1 MSVYLV
7 RRHNLLATIIAAL
20 ILAASASSSAETKS
34 NADLLARIRIKNFG
48 RTNDNYFRGAQPDG
62 RDYPDLAALGIKTV
76 IDLTRD
82 GRSDEAG
89 LVQHAGMRFYRI
101 PLTTS
106 ERPPEAAVTQFLKI
120 VNDPA
125 NWPVF
130 VHCQGGRH
138 RTGVMTAVYRM
149 TKDGWNANQAYDEMK
164 QYHFEGFPG
173 HPVLKSFVYDYYSKL
188 NPTLPDLVRPTDKTS
203 TIVQ

>member
-1 MSVYLV
+1 
-7 RRHNLLATIIAAL
+7 
-20 ILAASASSSAETKS
+20 
-34 NADLLARIRIKNFG
+34 
-48 RTNDNYFRGAQPDG
+48 
-62 RDYPDLAALGIKTV
+62 
-76 IDLTRD
+76 
-82 GRSDEAG
+82 
-89 LVQHAGMRFYRI
+89 
-101 PLTTS
+101 
-106 ERPPEAAVTQFLKI
+106 

-149 TKDGWNANQAYDEMK
+149 SNEGWNANKAYEEMR
-164 QYHFEGFPG
+164 QYHFEGFPA

-188 NPTLPDLVRPTDKTS
+188 SQTRPSPVRSTEKTS

>member
-1 MSVYLV
+1 MFLYQV
-7 RRHNLLATIIAAL
+7 RRRTTVAVVAVLLAV
-20 ILAASASSSAETKS
+20 AASASAEKSSNPNLS
-34 NADLLARIRIKNFG
+34 RVRIDNFG
-48 RTNDNYFRGAQPDG
+48 QINDNYYRGAQPG
-62 RDYPDLAALGIKTV
+62 TSDYSDLAAIGVKTV

-82 GRSDEAG
+82 GRSDEQG
-89 LVQHAGMRFYRI
+89 LVERAGMKFYRI

-106 ERPPEAAVTQFLKI
+106 ERPSQRAITQFLKL

-125 NWPVF
+125 NFPVY

-149 TKDGWNANQAYDEMK
+149 TKDGWTADRAYQEMK

-173 HPVLKSFVYDYYSKL
+173 HPVLKSFVFNYHSQLDQPQRADIGDTEKA
-188 NPTLPDLVRPTDKTS
+188 TAIAK
-203 TIVQ
+203 

>member
-1 MSVYLV
+1 MFVYSV
-7 RRHNLLATIIAAL
+7 RRRNQFATVIATL
-20 ILAASASSSAETKS
+20 ILAASASAQTKS
-34 NADLLARIRIKNFG
+34 DPALLTKIRIKNFG
-48 RTNDNYFRGAQPDG
+48 RTNDNYFRGAQPDSS
-62 RDYPDLAALGIKTV
+62 DYPSLAAIGIKTV

-82 GRSDEAG
+82 GRADEAG
-89 LVQHAGMRFYRI
+89 LVQRAGMRFYRI

-106 ERPPEAAVTQFLKI
+106 ERPSEAAVTQFLKL

-149 TKDGWNANQAYDEMK
+149 TNEGWSANRAFDEMK

-173 HPVLKSFVYDYYSKL
+173 HPVLKSFVFDYYTKL
-188 NPTLPDLVRPTDKTS
+188 KPTAPTSRPTENTA
-203 TIVQ
+203 TIAQ

>member
-1 MSVYLV
+1 MFVYSA
-7 RRHNLLATIIAAL
+7 RRRNLFPTVIAAL
-20 ILAASASSSAETKS
+20 ILAASASAQTKS
-34 NADLLARIRIKNFG
+34 NPAALLTKVRIKNFG
-48 RTNDNYFRGAQPDG
+48 RTNDNYFRGAQPDIN
-62 RDYPDLAALGIKTV
+62 DYSDLAAIGVKTV

-89 LVQHAGMRFYRI
+89 LVQRSGMRFYRI

-106 ERPPEAAVTQFLKI
+106 ERPSEAAVTQFLKL
-120 VNDPA
+120 VNDPV

-149 TKDGWNANQAYDEMK
+149 TNDGWSANRAYDEMK

-173 HPVLKSFVYDYYSKL
+173 HPVLKSFVFDYYTKL
-188 NPTLPDLVRPTDKTS
+188 SQTAPATPRPRENTA
-203 TIVQ
+203 TIAQ

>member
-1 MSVYLV
+1 MYVYLV
-7 RRHNLLATIIAAL
+7 RRYSLLATVIAAL
-20 ILAASASSSAETKS
+20 VLAASASAETKS
-34 NADLLARIRIKNFG
+34 NADLLARIRINNFG
-48 RTNDNYFRGAQPDG
+48 RTNDNYFRGAQPDS

-89 LVQHAGMRFYRI
+89 LVQRAGMRFYRI

-106 ERPPEAAVTQFLKI
+106 ERPSEAAVTQFMKI

-138 RTGVMTAVYRM
+138 RTGVMTAVYRI
-149 TKDGWNANQAYDEMK
+149 TNDGWSANQAYDEMK

-188 NPTLPDLVRPTDKTS
+188 SQARPGTPKLTEKTS
-203 TIVQ
+203 TIAQ

>member
-1 MSVYLV
+1 MHVYLV
-7 RRHNLLATIIAAL
+7 RRHNLLATLVAAML
-20 ILAASASSSAETKS
+20 LAASASAETKT

-48 RTNDNYFRGAQPDG
+48 RANDNYFRGAQPDS
-62 RDYPDLAALGIKTV
+62 RDYPDLAAFGIKTV

-89 LVQHAGMRFYRI
+89 LVQRAGMRFYRI

-106 ERPPEAAVTQFLKI
+106 EPPSDAAVTQFLKL

-149 TKDGWNANQAYDEMK
+149 TNDGWSANRAYDEMK

-173 HPVLKSFVYDYYSKL
+173 HPVLKSFVFDYYTKL
-188 NPTLPDLVRPTDKTS
+188 SQTAPATPRPRENTA
-203 TIVQ
+203 TIAQ